1 MSHLITG
8 NQAVGITEN
17 IIYLGNNSNNI
28 SIQIDRNFDNLIGM
42 LSYKKIYKKR
52 FFRLYFSVKEHDD
65 TSKQKNNFN
74 AETLTWISSNYTN
87 KK

>member
-1 MSHLITG
+1 
-8 NQAVGITEN
+8 
-17 IIYLGNNSNNI
+17 
-28 SIQIDRNFDNLIGM
+28 M